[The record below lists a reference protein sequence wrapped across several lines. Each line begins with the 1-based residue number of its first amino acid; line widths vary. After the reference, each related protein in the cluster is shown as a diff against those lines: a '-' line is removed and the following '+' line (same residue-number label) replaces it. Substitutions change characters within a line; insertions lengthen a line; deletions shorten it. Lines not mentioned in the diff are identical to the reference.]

1 MKLTPLI
8 LLSTAWTLTAAEWPG
23 WRGAEQD
30 GSVAGEKP
38 PAKFSA
44 EENLLWKAAL
54 PGRGCST
61 PIVVDGKIIL
71 TSEIEGKDGV
81 IAYDMEGKELWR
93 KTFGKIIPGR
103 GQRVG
108 SSANSSPVTDG
119 EAVYVYFKSGQ
130 LAALELS
137 GDVRW
142 EMNLFKKF
150 GEDKLW
156 WDVGTSPVIAG
167 GNLVV
172 AMMQTDAPSY
182 IVSLD
187 RKTGN
192 TVWKNDRH
200 YETGPESGD
209 SYTTPLVYDIDGKE
223 TLVCWGGDHLTG
235 QDVATGEILWT
246 VGGFNPDKK
255 KGWRVIASAVASGD
269 VALVP
274 YARGEYVAGVKM
286 GGKGD
291 TTEKAH
297 LWKHKLGSDSA
308 TPAADD
314 GKFYILTDRGPQRGL
329 VTCIDAPSGKVLWKD
344 KLPKA
349 AQTFYASPII
359 AGGLLVCPREDG
371 VVLTAKIG
379 KEGLEEIK
387 SNELGEGVIASP
399 VVVDGQLLLRGD
411 RSLFCFAN

>member
-1 MKLTPLI
+1 MI
-8 LLSTAWTLTAAEWPG
+8 FLSTAWTLTAADWPG
-23 WRGAEQD
+23 WRGAEQA
-30 GSVAGEKP
+30 GSAAGKMVPGE
-38 PAKFSA
+38 FSKDK
-44 EENLLWKAAL
+44 NLLWAVEL

-61 PIVVDGKIIL
+61 PIVVDGKIIVT
-71 TSEIEGKDGV
+71 TSIDGKDGV
-81 IAYDMEGKELWR
+81 VAYDLEGKELWR
-93 KTFGKIIPGR
+93 KSFGEIIPGR

-108 SSANSSPVTDG
+108 SSANSSPITDG
-119 EAVYVYFKSGQ
+119 EAVYIFFKSGQ

-137 GDVRW
+137 GEVRW

-187 RKTGN
+187 SRTGK
-192 TVWKNDRH
+192 TVWENKR
-200 YETGPESGD
+200 YFETGAESSD
-209 SYTTPLVYDIDGKE
+209 SYATPLVFEIDGEE
-223 TLVCWGGDHLTG
+223 TLVCWGADHLTG
-235 QDVATGEILWT
+235 QDVETGEVIWT
-246 VGGFNPDKK
+246 VGGFNPKK
-255 KGWRVIASAVASGD
+255 LKGWRVIASAVASGD
-269 VALVP
+269 VALIP
-274 YARGEYVAGVKM
+274 YARGEYVAGIRM

-291 TTEKAH
+291 VTEKAH

-308 TPAADD
+308 TPVAAD
-314 GKFYILTDRGPQRGL
+314 GRFYVLTDRGPKRGL
-329 VTCIDAPSGKVLWKD
+329 VTCIDAESGKVLWDD
-344 KLPKA
+344 KFPKA

-371 VVLTAKIG
+371 VILTAKIG
-379 KEGLEEIK
+379 KEGLEDVI

-399 VVVDGQLLLRGD
+399 AVMDGKLLLRGD
-411 RSLFCFAN
+411 RSLFCFGN